1 MVRFN
6 NMVRLSSPTCGT
18 VVPDENCIFIGPNL
32 SSEFWLLNDV
42 FCMENFDLEVVI
54 IIHYIQLHYV

>member
-1 MVRFN
+1 MVRP
-6 NMVRLSSPTCGT
+6 SSPTCGT
-18 VVPDENCIFIGPNL
+18 VVPDESFIFIGPNL